1 MKVDIQHIE
10 KLLDRYM
17 EGENTQDE
25 LRVLKDYFLQ
35 TKDIPENLLPYKEMF
50 EVLEKP
56 TTIPSVE
63 ALDSLLQPKRKN
75 KRAILLPWIAAA
87 CVVGLV
93 IMLLRPS
100 AEKDIDTPHIAKVLP
115 KAAEPQVK
123 QPETMTTT
131 KSEDRLKEPPVSSGK
146 SKEAN
151 AGKSAGQKVSMV
163 SMVSM
168 TENENE
174 DVEIIV
180 PDDEPRAYAAS
191 KENTDDESYQ
201 DPAKMDEYIAKLAEI
216 NNVKKVTLKNASQK
230 DSTLT
235 ATVYVFQDSKELD
248 LFGKLLQVACWYKSD
263 SPGYYLNFSQLQ
275 FLFQLKDMK
284 KNRSHMW
291 QAERIGHQILVYM
304 VRVPIGAKFNSANYK
319 EYRQKLIQQNNMTI
333 YKL

>member
-1 MKVDIQHIE
+1 MKVDIQYIE
-10 KLLDRYM
+10 KLLGRYM

-25 LRVLKDYFLQ
+25 LRELKDYFLQ
-35 TKDIPENLLPYKEMF
+35 TKDIPESLLPYKEMF

-56 TTIPSVE
+56 NIIPSVE
-63 ALDSLLQPKRKN
+63 ALDSLLQPKQKSN
-75 KRAILLPWIAAA
+75 RAMLLPWIVAA

-100 AEKDIDTPHIAKVLP
+100 AEKDIDMPHIAKVLP
-115 KAAEPQVK
+115 KVAEPQVK

-131 KSEDRLKEPPVSSGK
+131 KSEVWFKEKHVSSIK
-146 SKEAN
+146 SKKTN
-151 AGKSAGQKVSMV
+151 AGKSSEQEVSR
-163 SMVSM
+163 S
-168 TENENE
+168 ENENE
-174 DVEIIV
+174 DIEIIV

-191 KENTDDESYQ
+191 KENTDDERYQ

-216 NNVKKVTLKNASQK
+216 NNVNKVSLKDASQK
-230 DSTLT
+230 DSTMT
-235 ATVYVFQDSKELD
+235 ATLYVFQDSKELD

-284 KNRSHMW
+284 KSQSYMW

-304 VRVPIGAKFNSANYK
+304 VRVPIGAKINSANYK
-319 EYRQKLIQQNNMTI
+319 EYRQKLIQQNNTTF

>member
-25 LRVLKDYFLQ
+25 LRELKDYFLQ
-35 TKDIPENLLPYKEMF
+35 TKDIPESLLPYKEMF

-56 TTIPSVE
+56 TIIPSVE
-63 ALDSLLQPKRKN
+63 ALESLLQPKRKSN
-75 KRAILLPWIAAA
+75 RAMLLPWIAAA

-100 AEKDIDTPHIAKVLP
+100 AEQDIDVPHIAKVLP
-115 KAAEPQVK
+115 KVAEPQVK
-123 QPETMTTT
+123 LPDTMTIT
-131 KSEDRLKEPPVSSGK
+131 KSEERFIEKPVSSVR
-146 SKEAN
+146 SKRTS
-151 AGKSAGQKVSMV
+151 AGKISKQEVSR
-163 SMVSM
+163 S
-168 TENENE
+168 ENENE
-174 DVEIIV
+174 DIEIIV
-180 PDDEPRAYAAS
+180 PADEPRAYAAS

-216 NNVKKVTLKNASQK
+216 NDVKKVSLKNASHK
-230 DSTLT
+230 DTTQT
-235 ATVYVFQDSKELD
+235 ATIYVFQDSKELD

-284 KNRSHMW
+284 KGRSYMW

-304 VRVPIGAKFNSANYK
+304 VRVPIGVKINSANYK
-319 EYRQKLIQQNNMTI
+319 EYRQKLIQQNNMTF

>member
-25 LRVLKDYFLQ
+25 LRELKDYFLQ
-35 TKDIPENLLPYKEMF
+35 TEDIPESLLPYKEMF

-63 ALDSLLQPKRKN
+63 ALESLLQPKRKSN
-75 KRAILLPWIAAA
+75 RAMLLPWIAAA

-100 AEKDIDTPHIAKVLP
+100 AEQDIDMPHIAKVLP
-115 KAAEPQVK
+115 KVAEPQVK
-123 QPETMTTT
+123 LPDTMTIT
-131 KSEDRLKEPPVSSGK
+131 KSEEKFIEKPVSSIK
-146 SKEAN
+146 SRKSN
-151 AGKSAGQKVSMV
+151 AGKSSEQKVSR
-163 SMVSM
+163 S
-168 TENENE
+168 ENENE
-174 DVEIIV
+174 DIEIIV

-216 NNVKKVTLKNASQK
+216 NNVKKVPLKNASHK
-230 DSTLT
+230 DTT
-235 ATVYVFQDSKELD
+235 QMATVYVFQDSKDLD

-284 KNRSHMW
+284 KGRSHMW

-304 VRVPIGAKFNSANYK
+304 VRVPIGAKINSANYK
-319 EYRQKLIQQNNMTI
+319 EYRQKLIQQNNMTF

>member
-25 LRVLKDYFLQ
+25 LRELKDYFLQ
-35 TKDIPENLLPYKEMF
+35 TKDIPESLLPYKEMF

-56 TTIPSVE
+56 NIIPSVE
-63 ALDSLLQPKRKN
+63 ALDSLLQPKQKSN
-75 KRAILLPWIAAA
+75 RAMLLPWIVAA

-100 AEKDIDTPHIAKVLP
+100 AEKDIDMPHIAKVLP
-115 KAAEPQVK
+115 KVAEPQVR

-131 KSEDRLKEPPVSSGK
+131 KSEEWFKEKTVSSIK
-146 SKEAN
+146 SKKTN
-151 AGKSAGQKVSMV
+151 AGKSSEQEVSR
-163 SMVSM
+163 S
-168 TENENE
+168 ENENE
-174 DVEIIV
+174 DIEIIV

-191 KENTDDESYQ
+191 KENTDDERYQ

-216 NNVKKVTLKNASQK
+216 NNVNKVSLKDASQK
-230 DSTLT
+230 DSTMT

-304 VRVPIGAKFNSANYK
+304 VRVPIGAKINSANYK
-319 EYRQKLIQQNNMTI
+319 EYRQKLIQQNNMTF

>member
-25 LRVLKDYFLQ
+25 LRELKDYFLQ
-35 TKDIPENLLPYKEMF
+35 TKDIPESLLPYKEMF

-56 TTIPSVE
+56 NIIPSVE
-63 ALDSLLQPKRKN
+63 ALDSLLQPKQKSN
-75 KRAILLPWIAAA
+75 RAMLLPWIVAA

-100 AEKDIDTPHIAKVLP
+100 AEKDIDMPHIAKVLP
-115 KAAEPQVK
+115 KVAEPQVR

-131 KSEDRLKEPPVSSGK
+131 KSEEWFKEKTVSSIK
-146 SKEAN
+146 SKKTN
-151 AGKSAGQKVSMV
+151 AGKSSEQEVSK
-163 SMVSM
+163 S
-168 TENENE
+168 ENENE
-174 DVEIIV
+174 DIEIIV

-191 KENTDDESYQ
+191 KENTDDERYQ

-216 NNVKKVTLKNASQK
+216 NNVNKVSLKDASQK
-230 DSTLT
+230 DSTMT

-284 KNRSHMW
+284 KSRSYMW

-304 VRVPIGAKFNSANYK
+304 VRVPIGAKINSANYK
-319 EYRQKLIQQNNMTI
+319 EYRQKLIQQNNMTF

>member
-1 MKVDIQHIE
+1 MKVDIQYIE

-17 EGENTQDE
+17 EGENTQGE
-25 LRVLKDYFLQ
+25 LRELKDYFLH
-35 TKDIPENLLPYKEMF
+35 TKDIPESLLPYKEMF

-56 TTIPSVE
+56 NIIPSVE
-63 ALDSLLQPKRKN
+63 ALDSLLQPKQKSN
-75 KRAILLPWIAAA
+75 RAMLLPWIVAA

-100 AEKDIDTPHIAKVLP
+100 AEKDIDMPHIAKVLP
-115 KAAEPQVK
+115 KVAEPQVK

-131 KSEDRLKEPPVSSGK
+131 KSEEWFKEKPVSSIK
-146 SKEAN
+146 SKKTN
-151 AGKSAGQKVSMV
+151 AGKSSEQEVSR
-163 SMVSM
+163 S
-168 TENENE
+168 ENENE
-174 DVEIIV
+174 DIEIIV

-191 KENTDDESYQ
+191 KENTDDERYQ

-216 NNVKKVTLKNASQK
+216 NNVKKVSLKDASQK
-230 DSTLT
+230 DSTMT

-284 KNRSHMW
+284 KSRSHMW

-319 EYRQKLIQQNNMTI
+319 EYRQKLIQQNNMTF

>member
-25 LRVLKDYFLQ
+25 LRELKDYFLQ
-35 TKDIPENLLPYKEMF
+35 TKDIPESLLPYKEMF

-56 TTIPSVE
+56 NIIPSVE
-63 ALDSLLQPKRKN
+63 ALDSLLQPKQKSN
-75 KRAILLPWIAAA
+75 RAMLLPWIVAA

-100 AEKDIDTPHIAKVLP
+100 AEKDIDMPHIAKVLP
-115 KAAEPQVK
+115 KVAEPQVR

-131 KSEDRLKEPPVSSGK
+131 KSEEWFKEKPVSSIK
-146 SKEAN
+146 SKKTN
-151 AGKSAGQKVSMV
+151 AGKSSEQEVSR
-163 SMVSM
+163 S
-168 TENENE
+168 ENENE
-174 DVEIIV
+174 DIEIIV

-191 KENTDDESYQ
+191 KENTDDERYQ

-216 NNVKKVTLKNASQK
+216 NNVNKVSLKDASQK
-230 DSTLT
+230 DSTMT

-284 KNRSHMW
+284 KSRSYMW

-304 VRVPIGAKFNSANYK
+304 VRVPIGAKINSANYK
-319 EYRQKLIQQNNMTI
+319 EYRQKLIQQNNMTF

>member
-25 LRVLKDYFLQ
+25 LRELKDYFLQ
-35 TKDIPENLLPYKEMF
+35 TKDIPESLLPYKEMF

-56 TTIPSVE
+56 TTIPSME
-63 ALDSLLQPKRKN
+63 ALDSLLQPKQKSN
-75 KRAILLPWIAAA
+75 RAMLLPWIVAA

-100 AEKDIDTPHIAKVLP
+100 AEKDIDMPHIAKVLP
-115 KAAEPQVK
+115 KVAEPQVR

-131 KSEDRLKEPPVSSGK
+131 KSEEWFKEKPVSSIK
-146 SKEAN
+146 SKKTN
-151 AGKSAGQKVSMV
+151 AGKSSEQEVSR
-163 SMVSM
+163 S
-168 TENENE
+168 ENENE
-174 DVEIIV
+174 DIEIIV

-191 KENTDDESYQ
+191 KENTDDERYQ

-216 NNVKKVTLKNASQK
+216 NNVNKVSLKDASQK

-284 KNRSHMW
+284 KSRSYMW

-304 VRVPIGAKFNSANYK
+304 VRVPIGAKINSANYK
-319 EYRQKLIQQNNMTI
+319 EYRQKLIQQNNMTF

>member
-17 EGENTQDE
+17 EGENTQGE
-25 LRVLKDYFLQ
+25 LRELKDYFLR
-35 TKDIPENLLPYKEMF
+35 TKDIPESLLPYKEMF

-56 TTIPSVE
+56 NIIPSVE
-63 ALDSLLQPKRKN
+63 ALDSLLQPKQKSN
-75 KRAILLPWIAAA
+75 RAMLLPWIVAA

-100 AEKDIDTPHIAKVLP
+100 AEKDIDMPHIAKVLP
-115 KAAEPQVK
+115 KVAEPQVK

-131 KSEDRLKEPPVSSGK
+131 KSEKRFKEKPVSSIK
-146 SKEAN
+146 SKKTN
-151 AGKSAGQKVSMV
+151 AGKSSEQEVSR
-163 SMVSM
+163 S
-168 TENENE
+168 ENENE
-174 DVEIIV
+174 DIEIIV

-191 KENTDDESYQ
+191 KENTDDERYQ

-216 NNVKKVTLKNASQK
+216 NNVNKVSLKDASQK
-230 DSTLT
+230 DSTMT

-284 KNRSHMW
+284 KSRSYMW

-304 VRVPIGAKFNSANYK
+304 VRVPIGAKINSANYK
-319 EYRQKLIQQNNMTI
+319 EYRQKLIQQNNMTF

>member
-25 LRVLKDYFLQ
+25 LRELKDYFLQ
-35 TKDIPENLLPYKEMF
+35 TKDIPESLLPYKEMF

-56 TTIPSVE
+56 NIIPSVE
-63 ALDSLLQPKRKN
+63 ALDSLLQPKQKSN
-75 KRAILLPWIAAA
+75 RAMLLPWIVAA

-100 AEKDIDTPHIAKVLP
+100 AEKDIDMPHIAKVLP
-115 KAAEPQVK
+115 KVAEPQVK

-131 KSEDRLKEPPVSSGK
+131 KSEEWFKEKPVSSIK
-146 SKEAN
+146 SKKTN
-151 AGKSAGQKVSMV
+151 AGKSSEQEVSR
-163 SMVSM
+163 S
-168 TENENE
+168 ENENE
-174 DVEIIV
+174 DIEIIV

-191 KENTDDESYQ
+191 KENTDDERYQ

-216 NNVKKVTLKNASQK
+216 NNVNKVSLKDASQK

-284 KNRSHMW
+284 KSRSYMW

-304 VRVPIGAKFNSANYK
+304 VRVPIGAKINSANYK
-319 EYRQKLIQQNNMTI
+319 EYRQKLIQQNNMTF

>member
-25 LRVLKDYFLQ
+25 LRELKDYFLQ
-35 TKDIPENLLPYKEMF
+35 TKDIPESLLPYKEMF

-63 ALDSLLQPKRKN
+63 ALDSLLQPKQKN
-75 KRAILLPWIAAA
+75 NRAMLLPWIVAA

-100 AEKDIDTPHIAKVLP
+100 AEKDIDMPHIAKVLP
-115 KAAEPQVK
+115 KVAEPQVK

-131 KSEDRLKEPPVSSGK
+131 KSEEWFKEKTVSSIK
-146 SKEAN
+146 SKKTN
-151 AGKSAGQKVSMV
+151 AGKSSEQEVSR
-163 SMVSM
+163 S
-168 TENENE
+168 ENENE
-174 DVEIIV
+174 DIEIIV

-191 KENTDDESYQ
+191 KENTDDDRYQ

-216 NNVKKVTLKNASQK
+216 NNVNKVSLKDASQK
-230 DSTLT
+230 DSTMT

-284 KNRSHMW
+284 KSRSYMW

-304 VRVPIGAKFNSANYK
+304 VRVPIGAKINSANYK
-319 EYRQKLIQQNNMTI
+319 EYRQKLIQQNNMTF

>member
-25 LRVLKDYFLQ
+25 LRELKDYFLQ
-35 TKDIPENLLPYKEMF
+35 TKDIPESLLPYKEMF

-63 ALDSLLQPKRKN
+63 ALDSLLQPKRKSN
-75 KRAILLPWIAAA
+75 RAMLLPWIAAA

-100 AEKDIDTPHIAKVLP
+100 AEQDIDMPHIAKVLP
-115 KAAEPQVK
+115 KVAEPQVK
-123 QPETMTTT
+123 LPDTMTIT
-131 KSEDRLKEPPVSSGK
+131 KSEEKFIEKPVSSIK
-146 SKEAN
+146 SRKSN
-151 AGKSAGQKVSMV
+151 AGKSSEQEVSR
-163 SMVSM
+163 

-174 DVEIIV
+174 DIEIIV
-180 PDDEPRAYAAS
+180 PADEPRAYAAS

-216 NNVKKVTLKNASQK
+216 NNVKKVSLKNASHK
-230 DSTLT
+230 DTTQT

-284 KNRSHMW
+284 KSRSYMW

-304 VRVPIGAKFNSANYK
+304 VRVPIGAKINSANYK
-319 EYRQKLIQQNNMTI
+319 EYRQKLILQNNMTF

>member
-25 LRVLKDYFLQ
+25 LRELKDYFLQ
-35 TKDIPENLLPYKEMF
+35 TKDIPESLLPYKEMF

-56 TTIPSVE
+56 NIIPSVE
-63 ALDSLLQPKRKN
+63 ALDSLLQPKQKSN
-75 KRAILLPWIAAA
+75 RAMLLPWIVAA

-100 AEKDIDTPHIAKVLP
+100 AEKDIDMPHIAKVLP
-115 KAAEPQVK
+115 KVAEPQVK

-131 KSEDRLKEPPVSSGK
+131 KSEEWFKEKPVSSIK
-146 SKEAN
+146 SKKTN
-151 AGKSAGQKVSMV
+151 AGKSSEQEVSR
-163 SMVSM
+163 S
-168 TENENE
+168 ENENE
-174 DVEIIV
+174 DIEIIV

-191 KENTDDESYQ
+191 KENTDDERYQ

-216 NNVKKVTLKNASQK
+216 NNVNKVSLKDASQK
-230 DSTLT
+230 DSTMT
-235 ATVYVFQDSKELD
+235 ATLYVFQDSKELD

-284 KNRSHMW
+284 KSRSYMW

-304 VRVPIGAKFNSANYK
+304 VRVPIGAKINSANYK
-319 EYRQKLIQQNNMTI
+319 EYRQKLIQQNNTTF

>member
-1 MKVDIQHIE
+1 MKVDIQYIE

-25 LRVLKDYFLQ
+25 LRELKDYFLQ
-35 TKDIPENLLPYKEMF
+35 TKDIPESLLPYKEMF

-56 TTIPSVE
+56 NIIPSVE
-63 ALDSLLQPKRKN
+63 ALDSLLQPKQKSN
-75 KRAILLPWIAAA
+75 RAILLPWIVAA

-100 AEKDIDTPHIAKVLP
+100 AEKDIDMPHIAKVLP
-115 KAAEPQVK
+115 KVAEPQVK

-131 KSEDRLKEPPVSSGK
+131 KSEDWFKEKPVSSIK
-146 SKEAN
+146 SKKTN
-151 AGKSAGQKVSMV
+151 AGKSSEQEVSR
-163 SMVSM
+163 S
-168 TENENE
+168 ENENE
-174 DVEIIV
+174 DIEIIV

-191 KENTDDESYQ
+191 KENTDDDRYQ

-216 NNVKKVTLKNASQK
+216 NNVNKVSLKDASQK
-230 DSTLT
+230 DSTMT

-284 KNRSHMW
+284 KSRSYMW

-304 VRVPIGAKFNSANYK
+304 VRVPIGAKINSANYK
-319 EYRQKLIQQNNMTI
+319 EYRQKLIQQNNMTF

>member
-17 EGENTQDE
+17 EGENTQGE
-25 LRVLKDYFLQ
+25 LRELKDYFLQ
-35 TKDIPENLLPYKEMF
+35 TKDIPESLLPYKEMF

-56 TTIPSVE
+56 NIIPSVE
-63 ALDSLLQPKRKN
+63 ALDSLLQPKQKSN
-75 KRAILLPWIAAA
+75 RAMLLPWIVAA

-100 AEKDIDTPHIAKVLP
+100 AEKDIDMPHIAKVLP
-115 KAAEPQVK
+115 KVAEPQVK

-131 KSEDRLKEPPVSSGK
+131 KSEEWFKEKTVSSIK
-146 SKEAN
+146 SKKTN
-151 AGKSAGQKVSMV
+151 AGKSSEQEVSK
-163 SMVSM
+163 S
-168 TENENE
+168 ENENE

-191 KENTDDESYQ
+191 KENTDDERYQ

-284 KNRSHMW
+284 KSRSYMW

-304 VRVPIGAKFNSANYK
+304 VRVPIGAKINSANYK
-319 EYRQKLIQQNNMTI
+319 EYRQKLIQQNNMTF

>member
-1 MKVDIQHIE
+1 MKIDIQHIE

-25 LRVLKDYFLQ
+25 LRELKDYFLQ
-35 TKDIPENLLPYKEMF
+35 TKDIPESLLPYKEMF

-56 TTIPSVE
+56 NIIPSVE
-63 ALDSLLQPKRKN
+63 ALDSLLQPKQKSN
-75 KRAILLPWIAAA
+75 RAMLLPWIVAA
-87 CVVGLV
+87 CMVGLV

-100 AEKDIDTPHIAKVLP
+100 AEKDIDMPHIAKVLP
-115 KAAEPQVK
+115 KVAEPQVK

-131 KSEDRLKEPPVSSGK
+131 KSEEWFKEKPVSSIK
-146 SKEAN
+146 SKKTN
-151 AGKSAGQKVSMV
+151 AGKSSEQEVSR
-163 SMVSM
+163 S
-168 TENENE
+168 ENENE
-174 DVEIIV
+174 DIEIIV

-191 KENTDDESYQ
+191 KENTDDERYQ

-216 NNVKKVTLKNASQK
+216 NNVNKVSLKDASQK
-230 DSTLT
+230 DSTMT

-284 KNRSHMW
+284 KSRSYMW

-304 VRVPIGAKFNSANYK
+304 VRVPIGAKINSANYK
-319 EYRQKLIQQNNMTI
+319 EYRQKLIQQNNMTF

>member
-25 LRVLKDYFLQ
+25 LRELKDYFLQ
-35 TKDIPENLLPYKEMF
+35 TKDIPESLLPYKEMF

-56 TTIPSVE
+56 NIIPSVE
-63 ALDSLLQPKRKN
+63 ALDSLLQPKQKSN
-75 KRAILLPWIAAA
+75 RAMLLPWIVAA

-100 AEKDIDTPHIAKVLP
+100 AEKDIDMPHIAKVLP
-115 KAAEPQVK
+115 KVAEPQVK

-131 KSEDRLKEPPVSSGK
+131 KSEEWFKEKTVSSIK
-146 SKEAN
+146 SKKTN
-151 AGKSAGQKVSMV
+151 AGKSSEQEVSR
-163 SMVSM
+163 S
-168 TENENE
+168 ENENE
-174 DVEIIV
+174 DIEIIV

-191 KENTDDESYQ
+191 KENTDDERYQ

-216 NNVKKVTLKNASQK
+216 NNVKKVSLKDASQK
-230 DSTLT
+230 DSTMT

-284 KNRSHMW
+284 KSRSYMW

-304 VRVPIGAKFNSANYK
+304 VRVPIGAKINSANYK
-319 EYRQKLIQQNNMTI
+319 EYRQKLIQQNNMTF

>member
-25 LRVLKDYFLQ
+25 LRELKDYFLQ
-35 TKDIPENLLPYKEMF
+35 TEDIPESLLPYKEMF

-63 ALDSLLQPKRKN
+63 ALDSLLQLKRKSN
-75 KRAILLPWIAAA
+75 RAMLLPWIVAA

-100 AEKDIDTPHIAKVLP
+100 AEKDIDMPHIAKVLP
-115 KAAEPQVK
+115 KVAEPQVK

-131 KSEDRLKEPPVSSGK
+131 KSEEKFIEKPVSSIK
-146 SKEAN
+146 SKKTN
-151 AGKSAGQKVSMV
+151 AGKSSEQEVSR
-163 SMVSM
+163 

-174 DVEIIV
+174 DIEIIV

-216 NNVKKVTLKNASQK
+216 NNVKKVSLKNASHK
-230 DSTLT
+230 DTTQT

-284 KNRSHMW
+284 KGRSYMW

-304 VRVPIGAKFNSANYK
+304 VRVPIGAKINSANYK
-319 EYRQKLIQQNNMTI
+319 EYRQKLIQQNNMTF

>member
-25 LRVLKDYFLQ
+25 LRELKDYFLQ
-35 TKDIPENLLPYKEMF
+35 TKDIPESLLPYKEMF

-56 TTIPSVE
+56 TTIPSVK
-63 ALDSLLQPKRKN
+63 ALDSLLQPKRKSN
-75 KRAILLPWIAAA
+75 RAMLLPWIAAA

-100 AEKDIDTPHIAKVLP
+100 AEQDIDMPHIAKVLP
-115 KAAEPQVK
+115 KVAEPQVK
-123 QPETMTTT
+123 LPDTMTIT
-131 KSEDRLKEPPVSSGK
+131 KSEERFIEKPVSSVRSKKTNVGK
-146 SKEAN
+146 SSE
-151 AGKSAGQKVSMV
+151 QEVSR
-163 SMVSM
+163 SK
-168 TENENE
+168 NENE
-174 DVEIIV
+174 DIEIIV

-191 KENTDDESYQ
+191 KEDTDDESYQ

-216 NNVKKVTLKNASQK
+216 NNVKKVSLKNASHK
-230 DSTLT
+230 DTTQT

-284 KNRSHMW
+284 KGRSYMW

-304 VRVPIGAKFNSANYK
+304 VRVPIGAKINSANYK
-319 EYRQKLIQQNNMTI
+319 EYRQKLIQQNNMTF

>member
-25 LRVLKDYFLQ
+25 LRELKDYFLQ
-35 TKDIPENLLPYKEMF
+35 TKDIPESLLPYKEMF

-63 ALDSLLQPKRKN
+63 ALESLLQPKRKSN
-75 KRAILLPWIAAA
+75 RAILLPWIAAA

-100 AEKDIDTPHIAKVLP
+100 AEQDIDMPHIAKVLP
-115 KAAEPQVK
+115 KVAEPQVK
-123 QPETMTTT
+123 LPDTMTIT
-131 KSEDRLKEPPVSSGK
+131 KREERFIEKPVSSIK
-146 SKEAN
+146 SRKSN
-151 AGKSAGQKVSMV
+151 AGKSSEQKVSR
-163 SMVSM
+163 S
-168 TENENE
+168 ENENE
-174 DVEIIV
+174 DIEIIV
-180 PDDEPRAYAAS
+180 PADEPRAYAAS

-216 NNVKKVTLKNASQK
+216 NNVKKVSLKNASHK
-230 DSTLT
+230 DTTQT

-284 KNRSHMW
+284 KSRSYMW

-304 VRVPIGAKFNSANYK
+304 VRVPIGAKINSANYK
-319 EYRQKLIQQNNMTI
+319 EYRQKLIQQNNMTF

>member
-25 LRVLKDYFLQ
+25 LRELKDYFLQ
-35 TKDIPENLLPYKEMF
+35 TKDIPESLLPYKEMF

-75 KRAILLPWIAAA
+75 KRAILLPWIVAA

-100 AEKDIDTPHIAKVLP
+100 AEKDIDMPHIAKVLP
-115 KAAEPQVK
+115 KVAEPQVR

-131 KSEDRLKEPPVSSGK
+131 KSEEWFKEKPVSSIK
-146 SKEAN
+146 SKKTN
-151 AGKSAGQKVSMV
+151 AGKSSEQEVSR
-163 SMVSM
+163 S
-168 TENENE
+168 ENENE
-174 DVEIIV
+174 DIEIIV

-191 KENTDDESYQ
+191 KENTDDERYQ

-216 NNVKKVTLKNASQK
+216 NNVNKVSLKDASQK
-230 DSTLT
+230 DSTMT

-284 KNRSHMW
+284 KSRSYMW

-304 VRVPIGAKFNSANYK
+304 VRVPIGAKINSANYK
-319 EYRQKLIQQNNMTI
+319 EYRQKLIQQNNMTF

>member
-1 MKVDIQHIE
+1 MKVDIQYIE

-25 LRVLKDYFLQ
+25 LRELKDYFLQ
-35 TKDIPENLLPYKEMF
+35 TKDIPESLLPYKEMF

-56 TTIPSVE
+56 NIIPSVE
-63 ALDSLLQPKRKN
+63 ALDSLLQPKQKSN
-75 KRAILLPWIAAA
+75 RAMLLPWIVAA

-100 AEKDIDTPHIAKVLP
+100 AEKDIDMPHIAKVLP
-115 KAAEPQVK
+115 KVAEPQVK

-131 KSEDRLKEPPVSSGK
+131 KSEEWFKEKPVSSIK
-146 SKEAN
+146 SKKTN
-151 AGKSAGQKVSMV
+151 AGKSSEQEVSR
-163 SMVSM
+163 SES
-168 TENENE
+168 ENE
-174 DVEIIV
+174 DIEIIV

-191 KENTDDESYQ
+191 KENTDDERYQ

-216 NNVKKVTLKNASQK
+216 NNVNKVSLKDASQK
-230 DSTLT
+230 DSTMT
-235 ATVYVFQDSKELD
+235 ATLYVFQDSKELD

-284 KNRSHMW
+284 KNRSYMW

-319 EYRQKLIQQNNMTI
+319 EYRQKLIQQNNMAF

>member
-1 MKVDIQHIE
+1 MKIDIQHIE

-17 EGENTQDE
+17 EGENTQGE
-25 LRVLKDYFLQ
+25 LRELKDYFLQ
-35 TKDIPENLLPYKEMF
+35 TKDIPESLLPYKEMF

-56 TTIPSVE
+56 NIIPSVE
-63 ALDSLLQPKRKN
+63 ALDSLLQPKQKSN
-75 KRAILLPWIAAA
+75 RAMLLPWIVAA

-100 AEKDIDTPHIAKVLP
+100 AEKDIDMPHIAKVLP
-115 KAAEPQVK
+115 KVAEPQVK

-131 KSEDRLKEPPVSSGK
+131 KSEEWFKEKPVSSIK
-146 SKEAN
+146 SKKTN
-151 AGKSAGQKVSMV
+151 AGKSSEQEVSR
-163 SMVSM
+163 S
-168 TENENE
+168 ENENE
-174 DVEIIV
+174 DIEIIV

-191 KENTDDESYQ
+191 KENTDDERYQ

-216 NNVKKVTLKNASQK
+216 NNVNKVSLKDASQK
-230 DSTLT
+230 DSTMT

-284 KNRSHMW
+284 KSRSYMW

-304 VRVPIGAKFNSANYK
+304 VRVPIGAKINSANYK
-319 EYRQKLIQQNNMTI
+319 EYRQKLIQQNNMTF

>member
-25 LRVLKDYFLQ
+25 LRELKDYFLQ
-35 TKDIPENLLPYKEMF
+35 TKDIPESLLPYKEMF

-56 TTIPSVE
+56 NIIPSVE
-63 ALDSLLQPKRKN
+63 ALDSLLQPKQKSN
-75 KRAILLPWIAAA
+75 RAMLLPWIVAA

-100 AEKDIDTPHIAKVLP
+100 AEKDIDMPHIAKVLP
-115 KAAEPQVK
+115 KVAEPQVK

-131 KSEDRLKEPPVSSGK
+131 KSEEWFKEKPVSSIK
-146 SKEAN
+146 SKKTN
-151 AGKSAGQKVSMV
+151 AGKSSEQEVSR
-163 SMVSM
+163 S
-168 TENENE
+168 ENENE
-174 DVEIIV
+174 DIEIIV

-191 KENTDDESYQ
+191 KENTDDERYQ

-216 NNVKKVTLKNASQK
+216 NNVNKVSLKDASQK
-230 DSTLT
+230 DSTMT
-235 ATVYVFQDSKELD
+235 ATLYVFQDSKELD

-284 KNRSHMW
+284 KSRSYMW

-304 VRVPIGAKFNSANYK
+304 VRVPIGAKINSANYK
-319 EYRQKLIQQNNMTI
+319 EYRQKLIQQNNMTF

>member
-25 LRVLKDYFLQ
+25 LRELKDYFLQ
-35 TKDIPENLLPYKEMF
+35 TKDIPESLLPYKEMF

-63 ALDSLLQPKRKN
+63 ALDSLLQPKQKSN
-75 KRAILLPWIAAA
+75 RAMLLPWIVAA

-115 KAAEPQVK
+115 KVAEPQVR

-131 KSEDRLKEPPVSSGK
+131 KSEEWFKEKPVSSIK
-146 SKEAN
+146 SKKTN
-151 AGKSAGQKVSMV
+151 AGKSSEQEVSR
-163 SMVSM
+163 S
-168 TENENE
+168 ENENE
-174 DVEIIV
+174 DIEIIV

-191 KENTDDESYQ
+191 KENTDDERYQ

-216 NNVKKVTLKNASQK
+216 NNVNKVSLKDASQK
-230 DSTLT
+230 DSTMT

-284 KNRSHMW
+284 KSRSYMW

-304 VRVPIGAKFNSANYK
+304 VRVPIGAKINSANYK
-319 EYRQKLIQQNNMTI
+319 EYRQKLIQQNNMTF

>member
-25 LRVLKDYFLQ
+25 LRELKDYFLQ
-35 TKDIPENLLPYKEMF
+35 TKDIPESLLPYKEMF

-115 KAAEPQVK
+115 KVAEPQVR

-131 KSEDRLKEPPVSSGK
+131 KSEEWFKEKPVSSIK
-146 SKEAN
+146 SKKTN
-151 AGKSAGQKVSMV
+151 AGKSSEQEVSR
-163 SMVSM
+163 S
-168 TENENE
+168 ENENE
-174 DVEIIV
+174 DIEIIV

-191 KENTDDESYQ
+191 KENTDDERYQ

-216 NNVKKVTLKNASQK
+216 NNVNKVSLKDASQK
-230 DSTLT
+230 DSTMT
-235 ATVYVFQDSKELD
+235 ATLYVFQDSKELD

-284 KNRSHMW
+284 KSRSYMW

-304 VRVPIGAKFNSANYK
+304 VRVPIGAKINSANYK
-319 EYRQKLIQQNNMTI
+319 EYRQKLIQQNNMTF

>member
-17 EGENTQDE
+17 EGENTQGE
-25 LRVLKDYFLQ
+25 LRELKDYFLQ
-35 TKDIPENLLPYKEMF
+35 TKDIPESLLPYKEMF

-56 TTIPSVE
+56 NIIPSVE
-63 ALDSLLQPKRKN
+63 ALDSLLQPKQKSN
-75 KRAILLPWIAAA
+75 RAMLLPWIVAA

-100 AEKDIDTPHIAKVLP
+100 AEKDIDMPHIAKVLP
-115 KAAEPQVK
+115 KVAEPQVK

-131 KSEDRLKEPPVSSGK
+131 KSEEWFKEKPVSSIK
-146 SKEAN
+146 SKKTN
-151 AGKSAGQKVSMV
+151 AGKSSEQEVSR
-163 SMVSM
+163 S
-168 TENENE
+168 ENENE
-174 DVEIIV
+174 DIEIIV

-191 KENTDDESYQ
+191 KENTDDERYQ

-216 NNVKKVTLKNASQK
+216 NNVNKVSLKDASQK
-230 DSTLT
+230 DSTMT
-235 ATVYVFQDSKELD
+235 ATLYVFQDSKELD

-284 KNRSHMW
+284 KSRSYMW

-319 EYRQKLIQQNNMTI
+319 EYRQKLIQQNNMTF

>member
-25 LRVLKDYFLQ
+25 LRELKDYFLQ
-35 TKDIPENLLPYKEMF
+35 TKDIPESLLPYKEMF

-63 ALDSLLQPKRKN
+63 ALDSLLQPKRKSN
-75 KRAILLPWIAAA
+75 RAMLLPWIAAA

-100 AEKDIDTPHIAKVLP
+100 AEQDIDMPHIAKVLP
-115 KAAEPQVK
+115 KVAEPQVK
-123 QPETMTTT
+123 LPDTMTIT
-131 KSEDRLKEPPVSSGK
+131 KSEEKFIEKPVSSVRSKRTNPGK
-146 SKEAN
+146 SSE
-151 AGKSAGQKVSMV
+151 QKVSR
-163 SMVSM
+163 S
-168 TENENE
+168 ENENE
-174 DVEIIV
+174 DIEIIV

-216 NNVKKVTLKNASQK
+216 NNVKKVSLKNASHK
-230 DSTLT
+230 DTTQT

-275 FLFQLKDMK
+275 FLFQLKDVK
-284 KNRSHMW
+284 KGRSHMW

-304 VRVPIGAKFNSANYK
+304 VRTPIGAKINSANYK
-319 EYRQKLIQQNNMTI
+319 EYRQKLIQQNNMTF

>member
-1 MKVDIQHIE
+1 MKVDIQYIE

-25 LRVLKDYFLQ
+25 LRELKDYFLQ
-35 TKDIPENLLPYKEMF
+35 TKDIPESLLPYKEMF

-56 TTIPSVE
+56 NIIPSVE
-63 ALDSLLQPKRKN
+63 ALDSLLQPKQKSN
-75 KRAILLPWIAAA
+75 RAMLLPWIVAA

-100 AEKDIDTPHIAKVLP
+100 AEKDIDMPHIAKVLP
-115 KAAEPQVK
+115 KVAEPQVK

-131 KSEDRLKEPPVSSGK
+131 KSEEWFKEKTVSSIK
-146 SKEAN
+146 SKKTN
-151 AGKSAGQKVSMV
+151 AGKSSEQEVSR
-163 SMVSM
+163 S
-168 TENENE
+168 ENENE
-174 DVEIIV
+174 DIEIIV

-191 KENTDDESYQ
+191 KENTDDDRYQ

-216 NNVKKVTLKNASQK
+216 NNVNKVSLKDASQK
-230 DSTLT
+230 DSTMT

-284 KNRSHMW
+284 KSRSYMW

-304 VRVPIGAKFNSANYK
+304 VRVPIGAKINSANYK
-319 EYRQKLIQQNNMTI
+319 EYRQKLIQQNNMTF

>member
-25 LRVLKDYFLQ
+25 LRELKDYFLQ
-35 TKDIPENLLPYKEMF
+35 TKDIPESLLPYKEMF

-56 TTIPSVE
+56 NIIPSVE
-63 ALDSLLQPKRKN
+63 ALDSLLQPKQKSN
-75 KRAILLPWIAAA
+75 RAMLLPWIVAA

-100 AEKDIDTPHIAKVLP
+100 AEKDIDMPHIAKVLP
-115 KAAEPQVK
+115 KVAEPQVK

-131 KSEDRLKEPPVSSGK
+131 KSEEWFKEKPVSSIK
-146 SKEAN
+146 SKKTN
-151 AGKSAGQKVSMV
+151 AGKSSEQEVSR
-163 SMVSM
+163 S
-168 TENENE
+168 ENENE
-174 DVEIIV
+174 DIEIIV

-191 KENTDDESYQ
+191 KENTDDERYQ

-216 NNVKKVTLKNASQK
+216 NNVKKVSLKDASQK

-284 KNRSHMW
+284 KSRSYLW

-304 VRVPIGAKFNSANYK
+304 VRVPIGAKINSANYK
-319 EYRQKLIQQNNMTI
+319 EYRQKLIQQNNMTF

>member
-25 LRVLKDYFLQ
+25 LRELKDYFLQ
-35 TKDIPENLLPYKEMF
+35 TEDIPESLLPYKEMF

-100 AEKDIDTPHIAKVLP
+100 AEQDIDMPHIAKVLP
-115 KAAEPQVK
+115 KVAEPQVK

-131 KSEDRLKEPPVSSGK
+131 KSEEWFKEKPVSSIK
-146 SKEAN
+146 SKKTN
-151 AGKSAGQKVSMV
+151 AGKSSEQEVSR
-163 SMVSM
+163 S
-168 TENENE
+168 ENENE
-174 DVEIIV
+174 DIEILV

-216 NNVKKVTLKNASQK
+216 NNVNKVSLKNASHK
-230 DSTLT
+230 DTTQT

-284 KNRSHMW
+284 KSRSHMW

-304 VRVPIGAKFNSANYK
+304 VRVPIGAKINSANYK
-319 EYRQKLIQQNNMTI
+319 EYRQKLIQQNNMTF

>member
-35 TKDIPENLLPYKEMF
+35 TKDIPESLLPYKEMF

-100 AEKDIDTPHIAKVLP
+100 AEKDIDMPHIAKVLP
-115 KAAEPQVK
+115 KVAEPQVK

-131 KSEDRLKEPPVSSGK
+131 KSEEWFKEKPVSSIK
-146 SKEAN
+146 SKKTN
-151 AGKSAGQKVSMV
+151 AGKSSEQEVSR
-163 SMVSM
+163 S
-168 TENENE
+168 ENENE
-174 DVEIIV
+174 DIEIIV

-216 NNVKKVTLKNASQK
+216 NNVKKVSLKNASHK
-230 DSTLT
+230 DTTQT

-284 KNRSHMW
+284 KSRSYMW

-304 VRVPIGAKFNSANYK
+304 VRVPIGAKINSANYK
-319 EYRQKLIQQNNMTI
+319 EYRQKLIQQNNMTF

>member
-17 EGENTQDE
+17 EGENTQGE
-25 LRVLKDYFLQ
+25 LRELKDYFLQ
-35 TKDIPENLLPYKEMF
+35 TKDIPESLLPYKEMF

-56 TTIPSVE
+56 NIIPSVE
-63 ALDSLLQPKRKN
+63 ALDSLLQPKQKSN
-75 KRAILLPWIAAA
+75 RAMLLPWIVAA

-100 AEKDIDTPHIAKVLP
+100 AEKDIDMPHIAKVLP
-115 KAAEPQVK
+115 KVAEPQVK

-131 KSEDRLKEPPVSSGK
+131 KSEEWFKEKTVSSIK
-146 SKEAN
+146 SKKTN
-151 AGKSAGQKVSMV
+151 AGKSSEQEVSK
-163 SMVSM
+163 S
-168 TENENE
+168 ENENE

-191 KENTDDESYQ
+191 KENTDDERYQ

-216 NNVKKVTLKNASQK
+216 NNVNKVSLKDASQK
-230 DSTLT
+230 DSTMT

-284 KNRSHMW
+284 KSRSYMW

-304 VRVPIGAKFNSANYK
+304 VRVPIGAKINSANYK
-319 EYRQKLIQQNNMTI
+319 EYRQKLIQQNNMTF